1 MKRTLLIGK
10 QQQDVELHHLDGATT
25 LVWEGQSHPIDI
37 LEMEPGCYSIL
48 MDGRSVEVRLDLGK
62 SPDAEAHAY
71 RAMLYDGAYEFAL
84 VDPRRALLSGKG
96 AAGGS
101 GGVVASPMPGK
112 IVKLLV
118 NVGDSVQE
126 GQTLLVMEA
135 MKMQNELK
143 TSTAG
148 VVKTVHV
155 QEGATVET
163 GAALVTVAAPGLWL
177 ETHKKLELPDSSI
190 DSSLVIEV

>member
-1 MKRTLLIGK
+1 MKRTLLLGK
-10 QQQDVELHHLDGATT
+10 EAKDVELLHQDGVTT

-48 MDGRSVEVRLDLGK
+48 MEGRSVEVRLDAVK
-62 SPDAEAHAY
+62 SPDPEAHGY

-84 VDPRRALLSGKG
+84 VDPRRALLTGGGG
-96 AAGGS
+96 AGS
-101 GGVVASPMPGK
+101 GGGTLASPMPGK

-118 NVGDSVQE
+118 QVGDTVQE

-143 TSTAG
+143 TTITG
-148 VVKTVHV
+148 TIKTVHI

-163 GAALVTVAAPGLWL
+163 GTVLITVVAP
-177 ETHKKLELPDSSI
+177 DA
-190 DSSLVIEV
+190 

>member
-1 MKRTLLIGK
+1 VKRTLLVGK
-10 QQQDVELHHLDGATT
+10 HSLEVELTRQDGVTT

-37 LEMEPGCYSIL
+37 LELEPGCYSIL
-48 MDGRSVEVRLDLGK
+48 LDGRSVEIRLDTAK
-62 SPDAEAHAY
+62 SPDPEAHAY

-84 VDPRRALLSGKG
+84 VDPRRALLSGSG
-96 AAGGS
+96 AGGA
-101 GGVVASPMPGK
+101 GGGLLMSPMPGK

-118 NVGDSVQE
+118 RVGDPVQE

-143 TSTAG
+143 TNTTGTVA
-148 VVKTVHV
+148 TVHV

-163 GAALVTVAAPGLWL
+163 GAVLITVVAP
-177 ETHKKLELPDSSI
+177 EA
-190 DSSLVIEV
+190 

>member
-1 MKRTLLIGK
+1 MKRTLHIGK
-10 QQQDVELHHLDGATT
+10 DSHDVELLHQDGATT

-37 LEMEPGCYSIL
+37 IELEPGCYSIIL
-48 MDGRSVEVRLDLGK
+48 EGRSVEVRLDHAK
-62 SPDAEAHAY
+62 APDPDTHAY

-84 VDPRRALLSGKG
+84 VDPRRALLSASGGAG
-96 AAGGS
+96 AAGGLL
-101 GGVVASPMPGK
+101 VAPMPGK

-118 NVGDSVQE
+118 NPGDLVQE

-143 TSTAG
+143 ASTSGTVA
-148 VVKTVHV
+148 TVHV

-163 GAALVTVAAPGLWL
+163 GASLITVAPEG
-177 ETHKKLELPDSSI
+177 
-190 DSSLVIEV
+190 

>member
-10 QQQDVELHHLDGATT
+10 DSLEVELLHQDGVST
-25 LVWEGQSHPIDI
+25 LVWEGQSQPIDI
-37 LEMEPGCYSIL
+37 LELEPGCYSIL
-48 MDGRSVEVRLDLGK
+48 LDGRSVEVRLDQAK
-62 SPDAEAHAY
+62 SSDPEAHAY

-84 VDPRRALLSGKG
+84 VDPRRALL
-96 AAGGS
+96 GGS
-101 GGVVASPMPGK
+101 GGAGASGGVLSSPMPGK

-118 NVGDSVQE
+118 QPGDPVQE

-143 TSTAG
+143 TATTG
-148 VVKTVHV
+148 TVKTVHV

-163 GAALVTVAAPGLWL
+163 GAALITVAPEA
-177 ETHKKLELPDSSI
+177 
-190 DSSLVIEV
+190 